1 MLFVA
6 NYEVTWEALETAVAK
21 RLEWNELK
29 PDSFRYVGE
38 YVWNTGDPP
47 FRGVAVVDVETVD
60 DLHAW
65 ILHYGSTLSLHV
77 SPATDVMSGIASLQ
91 KLTEQ

>member
-21 RLEWNELK
+21 RLEWNEAK

-38 YVWNTGDPP
+38 WVWHEGDPP
-47 FRGVAVVDVETVD
+47 FRGVAVVEVGSVE
-60 DLHAW
+60 DLNAW
-65 ILHYGSTLSLHV
+65 VLHYGETLSLRIR
-77 SPATDVMSGIASLQ
+77 PATDVVSGIASLGA
-91 KLTEQ
+91 LGGA